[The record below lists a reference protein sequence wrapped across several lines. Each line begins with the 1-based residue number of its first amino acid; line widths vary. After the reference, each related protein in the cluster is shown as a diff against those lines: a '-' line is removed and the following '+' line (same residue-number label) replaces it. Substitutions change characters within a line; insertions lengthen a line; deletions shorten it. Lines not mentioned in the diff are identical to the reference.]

1 MTGPKPEDNYQQIED
16 LEEENHS
23 LRQEL
28 TRVQT
33 ENDRLREEVKK
44 LEKLLRSKARS
55 ATPFSKG
62 QRKAHPKRPGRK
74 PGQGPLPAPR
84 SSTGGRRCQPGGSAS
99 DQHALPVLRGRVE
112 MAADRP
118 GDHHRHAGFSPN
130 RK

>member
-62 QRKAHPKRPGRK
+62 QRKAHPKPPAGNPDRDPSSAAKLLRRP
-74 PGQGPLPAPR
+74 PLPTR
-84 SSTGGRRCQPGGSAS
+84 WKCQ
-99 DQHALPVLRGRVE
+99 
-112 MAADRP
+112 
-118 GDHHRHAGFSPN
+118 
-130 RK
+130 